1 MIRMDPDHWE
11 IGSEFHWPG
20 LPTLNAVA
28 AVPWSSGL
36 LVSSG
41 RDALRLVLALGV
53 QQRGWRRLWVPEY
66 YCQHVMSALIR
77 PGLEL
82 RTYPD
87 HPLRRVPDVPDACPG
102 DAILV
107 MNYFGLRPAFA
118 VPRRDGVEI
127 VEDHS
132 HDPTSPWAASG
143 TADFCIAS
151 LRKTI
156 PLSDGGVL
164 WSPLGHA
171 LPPEPHL
178 TKQRKQAAATKLSAM
193 ILKGMYLE
201 GHGIDKASFRA
212 LAQRGERGLA
222 VPGVSSM
229 SHVARAILG
238 SFPVAAWTRARATN
252 HAVLTSLLA
261 QVGWARVLAPAD
273 GDSVPFSCVVV
284 VDSAQLRERAR
295 RHLIAANI
303 FPAVLWP
310 LEQTVMPIGHEA
322 RDVSRRLLSVHCD
335 GRYGTPDMLRIGEIL
350 AGMAGA

>member
-1 MIRMDPDHWE
+1 VIRVDPERWE

-20 LPTLNAVA
+20 LPPLGEVA
-28 AVPWSSGL
+28 AVPWSPGL

-53 QQRGWRRLWVPEY
+53 QQRGWLRLWVPEY
-66 YCQHVMSALIR
+66 YCQHVMAALVR

-87 HPLRRVPDVPDACPG
+87 HPLRHMPEVPDARPG

-107 MNYFGLRPAFA
+107 MNYFGLRQTFA
-118 VPRRDGVEI
+118 MPRRDGVEI
-127 VEDHS
+127 LEDHS
-132 HDPTSPWAASG
+132 HDPSSPWAASSA
-143 TADFCIAS
+143 ADFCVAS

-156 PLSDGGVL
+156 PLPDGGVL

-178 TKQRKQAAATKLSAM
+178 TMQRTQAAATKLSAM

-201 GHGIDKASFRA
+201 GHRIDKAWFRD

-229 SHVARAILG
+229 SHVARATLD
-238 SFPVAAWTRARATN
+238 SFPVATWRSARAAN
-252 HAVLTSLLA
+252 HGVLSSLLA

-273 GDSVPFSCVVV
+273 HDSVPLSCVVL
-284 VDSAQLRERAR
+284 VDSAQRREHAR
-295 RHLIAANI
+295 RHLIAANV

-310 LEQTVMPIGHEA
+310 LEQTVMPVGHEA
-322 RDVSRRLLSVHCD
+322 RDLSRRMLSLHCD
-335 GRYGTPDMLRIGEIL
+335 GRYGTADMLRIGEIL